1 MNRIQHMYNEAI
13 LVHRWLNLIL
23 MTQSVKGLK
32 EDKMGKARLTSTEI
46 IS

>member
-32 EDKMGKARLTSTEI
+32 EDKMGKVRLT
-46 IS
+46 